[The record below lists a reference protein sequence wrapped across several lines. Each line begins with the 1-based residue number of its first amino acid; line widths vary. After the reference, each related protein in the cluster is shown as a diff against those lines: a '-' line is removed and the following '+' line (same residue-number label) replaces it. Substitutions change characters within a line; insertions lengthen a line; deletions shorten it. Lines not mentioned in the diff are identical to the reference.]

1 MEEVIARFESAIATL
16 TRQIAMQGTDEYW
29 QPLANAIP
37 LLQSQGS
44 VNRTLIDKLIRLE
57 ILPVDNI
64 HVRNVGNGGEKPR
77 YELNIPRCAEAIK
90 EWKSLEPHE
99 RRRIEDDAA

>member
-1 MEEVIARFESAIATL
+1 MEKAIASLELAISTL
-16 TRQIAMQGTDEYW
+16 TRQIAMQSADEYW
-29 QPLANAIP
+29 QPLPDAIP

-64 HVRNVGNGGEKPR
+64 HVRNVGNGEEKPR
-77 YELNIPRCAEAIK
+77 YELNIPRCVEAIK
-90 EWKSLEPHE
+90 LWKSMEPHE